1 MGFLDAY
8 RVVDFTNE
16 RGLLAGRLL
25 AGPPRQAPRAV
36 AGE

>member
-16 RGLLAGRLL
+16 RGLLAGRRL
-25 AGPPRQAPRAV
+25 ADQGLSLKHN
-36 AGE
+36 